1 MLWKALRSQRLD
13 LERGSARFSIIQRMT
28 VLEVLESTTAYF
40 RKREIDS
47 PRLNG
52 EHLLAQVLGCKRIDL
67 YLKFERELDE
77 AELALLR
84 ERVRR
89 RGQGEPLQHLLGTV
103 EFCGH
108 TFLCDKRALVP
119 RPETEQLVEL
129 LIADFGPRIAHSRIV
144 DIGTGSGVIALSLA
158 KEFPEAE
165 IFATDASEDALAI
178 ARENSARL
186 GLSGHVQF
194 RKSDLLENLDERFD
208 LIVANLPYIAT
219 QDRHTL
225 SREVLHDPEV
235 ALFAGAHGDEFMRE
249 LIEQAPPRL
258 RPGGMLALEIG
269 LGQSEALLSA
279 LAEKNYRDICSKND
293 YSGVTRFLFA
303 RYGQDSHPRRPPAL
317 RVD

>member
-1 MLWKALRSQRLD
+1 MNVLD
-13 LERGSARFSIIQRMT
+13 
-28 VLEVLESTTAYF
+28 VLQSTAAYF
-40 RKREIDS
+40 KKRGIEN
-47 PRLNG
+47 PRLNA
-52 EHLLAQVLGCKRIDL
+52 EQLLSHALGRTRMEL
-67 YLKFERELDE
+67 YLEFERTLGE
-77 AELALLR
+77 AELAPLR
-84 ERVRR
+84 ELVRR
-89 RGQGEPLQHLLGTV
+89 RGEGEPLQHLLGTV

-129 LIADFGPRIAHSRIV
+129 LIADLGPRIAHSRIV

-258 RPGGMLALEIG
+258 HPGGMLALEIG
-269 LGQSEALLSA
+269 FDHSEALLSA